1 LIEKIK
7 NLFLRKH
14 KEESENY
21 ESDFCLLD
29 RYESS
34 PFYKPNATPEEVV
47 HNVFL
52 FMGFSGSLHEAY
64 HNDNILAYNY
74 ASVGKDSVYLKMRS
88 KQAAFNDSGT
98 IGPPL
103 PNAQELIAFIC
114 YEGVFPG
121 DEDIIHENLKAFLGP
136 IKGLK

>member
-1 LIEKIK
+1 MAKIK
-7 NLFLRKH
+7 
-14 KEESENY
+14 S
-21 ESDFCLLD
+21 LLGGF
-29 RYESS
+29 ESS
-34 PFYKPNATPEEVV
+34 ALYNPSATAEEVV

-52 FMGFSGSLHEAY
+52 YMGFSDGSNGSY
-64 HNDNILAYNY
+64 HLDNELAYNY